1 VSVNWTKKEFASKL
15 KRIDVPAK
23 DVRVGDIVF
32 FDGDPWGIARV
43 EKKRGDESGTMKQ
56 HSEKDLARA
65 KRVREK
71 HIARMTVL
79 YGACTC
85 MYPLCKLRNSHGHE
99 DGCPAIVLWQKFR
112 DEDAD
117 ARAELDL

>member
-1 VSVNWTKKEFASKL
+1 MALETRGSCVFGFDNTG
-15 KRIDVPAK
+15 
-23 DVRVGDIVF
+23 VG
-32 FDGDPWGIARV
+32 GWCTTHHRWLCP
-43 EKKRGDESGTMKQ
+43 GDESGTMKQ

-71 HIARMTVL
+71 HIARMTAL

-85 MYPLCKLRNSHGHE
+85 MYPLRKLRNPHGHE
-99 DGCPAIVLWQKFR
+99 EGCPAIELWQKFR